1 LTGIQKTLNI
11 KWIFLIAFFGEI
23 ATGIVLPILPPYA
36 ILLNASTFLV
46 SAIASTSGLSR
57 MLSEIY
63 FGNLSDQKGRRP
75 VMIMEACLLTVFPV
89 LAALASKPSILFIVA
104 IMQGTA
110 SSMLS
115 LVAVLVGDLTQGHRL
130 NRAMGTLL
138 MVQGFGSSIGSYIGG
153 YVADHFGFPSAFY
166 VSALF
171 ALLALGVVLSKVQD
185 SRLASPRSSRGP
197 HYRFWTKAREILGN
211 KEVLVICLLAS
222 MTYFAQGLIGTFF
235 PLRGQELGLSETQ
248 IGLVLAT
255 RALLS
260 TVARLPAS
268 LAIGAAGG
276 IVWAI
281 LSSFVEAISVG
292 SVAFAQ
298 NFEAVTIAIAI
309 QGIGYGSFLLM
320 ARALAVSTDQNRRG
334 MTIGLLGMFGWLGQ
348 TFLLLV
354 LGVSSNFTTLSNLF
368 LLGSLI
374 ILSGTIISV
383 VVLRLRRA
391 AASK

>member
-1 LTGIQKTLNI
+1 
-11 KWIFLIAFFGEI
+11 
-23 ATGIVLPILPPYA
+23 
-36 ILLNASTFLV
+36 
-46 SAIASTSGLSR
+46 

-63 FGNLSDQKGRRP
+63 FGNLSDHKGRRP
-75 VMIMEACLLTVFPV
+75 VMTVEVCLLTVFPV
-89 LAALASKPSILFIVA
+89 LAALASEPGALFIVA
-104 IMQGTA
+104 IMQGAA

-115 LVAVLVGDLTQGHRL
+115 IVAVLVADLSQGHRL

-138 MVQGFGSSIGSYIGG
+138 MVQGFGSSIGSFIGG
-153 YVADHFGFPSAFY
+153 YIADQFGFHSAFY

-171 ALLALGVVLSKVQD
+171 ALPALGVVIVKVQD
-185 SRLASPRSSRGP
+185 ARLAFQRSSQRH
-197 HYRFWTKAREILGN
+197 HYRFWTKAREILGD
-211 KEVLVICLLAS
+211 KEVLAICLLAS
-222 MTYFAQGLIGTFF
+222 MTYFAQGLISAFF
-235 PLRGQELGLSETQ
+235 PLRGKELGLSETQ
-248 IGLVLAT
+248 IGLVFAS

-268 LAIGAAGG
+268 FAIGVAGG

-281 LSSFVEAISVG
+281 VSSFVEAISVG

-298 NFEAVTIAIAI
+298 NFEGVTMAITI
-309 QGIGYGSFLLM
+309 QGLGYGSFLIM

-354 LGVSSNFTTLSNLF
+354 LGGFSNFTTLSNLF
-368 LLGSLI
+368 LVGSLI

-391 AASK
+391 AASE